1 MQVVEKDGNIVIT
14 IPKNVKPVL
23 SSTGK
28 TLIVASSHG
37 FIPTSLQVDGLPVS
51 AMVNLT
57 VKNPKYVKP

>member
-1 MQVVEKDGNIVIT
+1 MQVVEKDGNIIIT

-37 FIPTSLQVDGLPVS
+37 FIPTSLQVDSLPVS

>member
-1 MQVVEKDGNIVIT
+1 MQVVEKDGSIVIT

-28 TLIVASSHG
+28 THIIASSHG
-37 FIPTSLQVDGLPVS
+37 FVPTSLQVGGLPVS

-57 VKNPKYVKP
+57 VKNPEYVKA